1 MSTYAAGAS
10 RRRAMGLL
18 LLLLMAT
25 ASLCSCGY
33 GFKSGR
39 LRPGLR
45 TVAVPFFENRSR
57 EPDVEIEL
65 TEAII
70 AGLGADRTLQ
80 VVDEEQADAIVHG
93 VLRKFEF
100 VEAFFGSER
109 QADEYKVRIL
119 VEVTMT
125 DRNTQETI
133 AGPKNVQGEGTYLT
147 ADGIEGETAAREVAT
162 KEIVEGILNMV
173 IEEW

>member
-1 MSTYAAGAS
+1 MSTYAAGAP
-10 RRRAMGLL
+10 RRRALGLL
-18 LLLLMAT
+18 LLLFLAAT
-25 ASLCSCGY
+25 GLCSCAY

-39 LRPGLR
+39 LRPGLS

-70 AGLGADRTLQ
+70 AGLVADRTLQ
-80 VVDEEQADAIVHG
+80 VVDEEQADAIVQG
-93 VLRKFEF
+93 VLKKFEF
-100 VEAFFGSER
+100 VEAFFGTQR
-109 QADEYKVRIL
+109 QADEYKIRIV
-119 VEVTMT
+119 VEVTMV
-125 DRNTQETI
+125 DRDTQETI

-147 ADGIEGETAAREVAT
+147 ADGIDGETAARDIAT